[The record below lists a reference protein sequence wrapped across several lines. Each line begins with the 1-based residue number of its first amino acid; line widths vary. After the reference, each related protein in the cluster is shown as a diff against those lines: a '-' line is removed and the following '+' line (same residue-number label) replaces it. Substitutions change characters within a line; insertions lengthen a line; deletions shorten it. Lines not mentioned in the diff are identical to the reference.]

1 MNETL
6 TNQIGEQLKAARLDK
21 QLSLD
26 DIQEITKIQRRYLL
40 AIEENNLS
48 VLPGDFYVRAF
59 IRQYALAVGLHPDE
73 LLGEAKPM
81 SMSRTSDLSR
91 AHRDNDGIVRAG
103 IDNTPTAKSRLANSM
118 PTIGLG
124 LLILVALIVIW
135 FVLTHIGT
143 NSQQTSNSGNISVS
157 TSEVSQSSRKSS
169 APKSSESSASEKSAT
184 LDLGTPETNTSLQTT
199 IYNLS
204 NENTKKHTVV
214 ITAKNTG
221 TSVKVNDANS
231 NILLNETLASGSKT
245 VEIPT
250 GTTAFNLQFSNIN
263 NASVT
268 VDGQNVEISGT
279 TTSFWN
285 VLFNLNK

>member
-6 TNQIGEQLKAARLDK
+6 TNQIGEQLKAARLEK

-26 DIQEITKIQRRYLL
+26 DIQEITKIQRRYLS

-59 IRQYALAVGLHPDE
+59 IRQYALAVELHPDE
-73 LLGEAKPM
+73 LLGEAKPI

-103 IDNTPTAKSRLANSM
+103 IDNTPTARSRLANSM

-143 NSQQTSNSGNISVS
+143 NSQQTSNGGNISVS
-157 TSEVSQSSRKSS
+157 TSEVSKASSKSS
-169 APKSSESSASEKSAT
+169 ASKSSASSSSEESST

-221 TSVKVNDANS
+221 TSVKVNDASS

-245 VEIPT
+245 VEIPS
-250 GTTAFNLQFSNIN
+250 GTTAFNLQFSNVN

-268 VDGQNVEISGT
+268 VDGQNVEVSGA